1 MATPKRKRTSKQVFL
16 DSHDWIALLNA
27 ADELHERADALW
39 KKLGEQHYH
48 VFVTDWIVAETGNGL
63 ARTRAR
69 SRFVRIMRALLQD
82 PRATMVRIDDKL
94 LVRALELYDH
104 RGDKEWGLVDC
115 ASIIVMADHDIR
127 EAFTHDKLFK
137 QAGFECLLM

>member
-1 MATPKRKRTSKQVFL
+1 MATPKRKRASRKVFL
-16 DSHDWIALLNA
+16 DSHGWIALLNA

-39 KKLGEQHYH
+39 KKLGEQHYQ
-48 VFVTDWIVAETGNGL
+48 VIVTDWIVAETGNGL

-82 PRATMVRIDDKL
+82 PRATFVRVDAKL
-94 LVRALELYDH
+94 LVRALELYEH
-104 RGDKEWGLVDC
+104 RSDKEWGLVDC
-115 ASIIVMADHDIR
+115 ASILVMEDHDIR
-127 EAFTHDKLFK
+127 EAFTYDKHFK